1 MATRWKSRNTNPTA
15 GRSPT
20 KKALDG
26 PRIARRMSHVGILVG
41 ALGPAMKF
49 YRDILGFEEIW
60 RGNRDPKRLDWVNMR
75 VTGWRR
81 LH

>member
-1 MATRWKSRNTNPTA
+1 MAIAQYEPDGWSVRDK
-15 GRSPT
+15 G
-20 KKALDG
+20 KALDG